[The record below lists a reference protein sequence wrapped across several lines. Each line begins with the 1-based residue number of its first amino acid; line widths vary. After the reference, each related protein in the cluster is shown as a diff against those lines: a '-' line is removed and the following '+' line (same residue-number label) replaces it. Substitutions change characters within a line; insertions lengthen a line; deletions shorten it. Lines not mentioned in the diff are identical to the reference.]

1 MATAHRRPR
10 ILCLADAVPW
20 PARDGYR
27 IRMNHIIRG
36 LAEAGAVD
44 LFAVTRGAPGSIS
57 PPADIP
63 LERWRVTSAPP
74 RPVNAR
80 LLAGTLASRLPRR
93 ILWRDWTAARRELD
107 RWATGP
113 YDVVWYS
120 HGDTLAGLGPVQAKA
135 SIFDTDNLEDMRLR
149 SLRAAHLGGLRALVA
164 RPRLSRGFR
173 RELRYRLTGLAATF
187 DARRWERLQH
197 RLAEAVDATVVCSK
211 LDKRRLG
218 VANAV
223 VIPNGY
229 EEPAAGANGSS
240 SENVMSMVGLFHYG
254 PNQDGARFFVR
265 DVLPRVR
272 SRIPDAT
279 VRFVGR
285 HDGHLGDLDQAE
297 GVELT
302 GEVEDVPT
310 ELAHARVAIVPLRAG
325 SGTRLKVLEAFACR
339 VPVVSTS
346 LGCEGLELT
355 PDRDLL
361 VADEPAAFADAC
373 IRLLSDDQL
382 HDRVTA
388 DARALFQSRYRWVDI
403 RRQIQNLVHSLAA

>member
-1 MATAHRRPR
+1 MATAQRRPR
-10 ILCLADAVPW
+10 ILCLADAFPW

-36 LAEAGAVD
+36 LAEVGAVD
-44 LFAVTRGAPGSIS
+44 LFAVSRGRPGSIS
-57 PPADIP
+57 PPATVP
-63 LERWRVTSAPP
+63 LERWKVSTAPP
-74 RPVNAR
+74 RPINAR

-93 ILWRDWTAARRELD
+93 VLWRDWAAARRELEE
-107 RWATGP
+107 WAVGP
-113 YDVVWYS
+113 YDLVWYS
-120 HGDTLAGLGPVQAKA
+120 HGDTLAGLGPVPAAA
-135 SIFDTDNLEDMRLR
+135 SVFDTDNLEDMRLR
-149 SLRAAHLGGLRALVA
+149 SLRAAHLRGLRALLIHPN
-164 RPRLSRGFR
+164 RSSEFR
-173 RELRYRLTGLAATF
+173 RELRYRLTGVAATF

-197 RLAEAVDATVVCSK
+197 RLAEQVDATVVCSE

-229 EEPAAGANGSS
+229 EEPAVASNGTAGDH
-240 SENVMSMVGLFHYG
+240 VMSMVGLFHYG

-265 DVLPRVR
+265 DVLPHVRARV
-272 SRIPDAT
+272 PDAK

-285 HDGHLGDLDQAE
+285 HDGHLGELDLAD

-310 ELAHARVAIVPLRAG
+310 ELANARVAIVPLRAG

-355 PDRDLL
+355 PDRHLL
-361 VADEPAAFADAC
+361 VADEPSEFADAC
-373 IRLLSDDQL
+373 VQLLSDDAL
-382 HDRVTA
+382 HDRVTREA
-388 DARALFQSRYRWVDI
+388 WSLFESRYRWRDI
-403 RRQIQNLVHSLAA
+403 RLQIQDLVRSLVA